1 MSPLDLGDILG
12 VFVNILTDDA
22 KYSVQYCENLLLPIQ
37 MQLSEEPKAF
47 AELFVPF
54 LESTSNVRNFEIEV
68 DCHS

>member
-37 MQLSEEPKAF
+37 MQLSEELKAF
-47 AELFVPF
+47 SELFVPF